1 MPSFVINAAPI
12 YRSFSV
18 DQSSA
23 IANVEIDGNYVELI
37 FQSNTERAYVF
48 KGSDRFIAHLSAVI
62 QSPDL
67 LGLSL
72 GSVIAKA
79 RKNGDLQQIELPED

>member
-1 MPSFVINAAPI
+1 M
-12 YRSFSV
+12 
-18 DQSSA
+18 
-23 IANVEIDGNYVELI
+23 EIV
-37 FQSNTERAYVF
+37 FQSNTEKAYVF
-48 KGSDRFIAHLSAVI
+48 KGTDRMIAHLSAVI

-79 RKNGDLQQIELPED
+79 RKSGDLEQIEFPED

>member
-12 YRSFSV
+12 YRAFSV

-23 IANVEIDGNYVELI
+23 IANVEIDGTFVEI
-37 FQSNTERAYVF
+37 VFQSNTEKAYLF
-48 KGSDRFIAHLSAVI
+48 NASDRFAAHLSAVI

-79 RKNGDLQQIELPED
+79 RKNGDLNYIEFIDG